1 MRDLDAIRNVVLST
15 LEEDFDHIRI
25 LDVDINEDV
34 DIDGDEVLRID
45 VIFEGAP
52 KNLDA
57 RKLSG
62 AVRHLKPKL
71 YEIKEFAMPL
81 LSFISQADLRRKRA
95 TA

>member
-81 LSFISQADLRRKRA
+81 LSFISRADLRRKRA